1 MAITYGQIKD
11 ATLQWID
18 EYSSRGAVQSLTKT
32 ADYNFKIQ
40 TGVNGS
46 INNLASTVAK
56 IAAEFPFIHNPIKST
71 SSDDTSEIKI
81 HLPGDDYSIS
91 LINAQATFFEIGYP
105 GVAVLEESADG
116 GETYSTIETITV
128 PSIVTGFTEYRRL
141 ISPSSPT
148 NLVRLRF
155 TGSYSYSF
163 RNEILYDVT
172 FVDEESVQQHRPV
185 FIIDLPLNF
194 LKPDAVYTMVG
205 QQEIPYTKGSIKN
218 GKFYYSGYETPKQF
232 LIRYWRKPNLLT
244 FTNVDATDRAL
255 EIDLTDEAALIIPQ
269 DVAGKILI
277 SEQQIAS
284 GTLLVNMHE
293 VAKSQLIGDKKDD
306 LQNEI
311 QNISGW

>member
-1 MAITYGQIKD
+1 MTYGEIKD
-11 ATLQWID
+11 ATLKWID

-32 ADYNFKIQ
+32 VDYNFKIQ
-40 TGVNGS
+40 TGVNES

-56 IAAEFPFIHNPIKST
+56 IAADFPFIHNPIKNT
-71 SSDDTSEIKI
+71 RSDDTSEIKI

-91 LINAQATFFEIGYP
+91 LTNAQATFFEIGYP
-105 GVAVLEESADG
+105 GVAVLEESADV

-128 PSIVTGFTEYRRL
+128 PSTVAGFTEYRRL

-155 TGSYSYSF
+155 TGSYPYSF
-163 RNEILYDVT
+163 RNEILYDIA
-172 FVDEESVQQHRPV
+172 FVNEESVQQHRPI

-194 LKPDAVYTMVG
+194 LKPDAIYTLSG

-218 GKFYYSGYETPKQF
+218 GRFYYSGYETPKQF

-244 FTNVDATDRAL
+244 FTGVDATDREL

-269 DVAGKILI
+269 NVAGKILI
-277 SEQQIAS
+277 SEQQVTN
-284 GTLLVNMHE
+284 GTLLINMYE
-293 VAKSQLIGDKKDD
+293 AAKSQLVGDKKDD

-311 QNISGW
+311 QNVTGW